1 MLKSKVYLR
10 MIHEGITRILLA
22 QRLNMARIT
31 VEDCLRNVNNRFAL
45 IHMAAKRVR
54 QLRKGAEPTVISK
67 NRDVVVAL
75 REIAAGN
82 VVEGEMLPQEDLL
95 EPGSGMEL
103 LPEGDAASAEND
115 AASDASTEEKSDG
128 VEA

>member
-1 MLKSKVYLR
+1 MIKNKVYLR
-10 MIHEGITRILLA
+10 MIHRGLTLILLA
-22 QRLNMARIT
+22 QRTNMARIT

-95 EPGSGMEL
+95 EQGNDMDL
-103 LPEGDAASAEND
+103 LPEGDAATAESD
-115 AASDASTEEKSDG
+115 AASDASAEEKPEG
-128 VEA
+128 AEA